1 MCKVQE
7 MLKRKGNAVYSVT
20 PDTPVHEALK
30 VMAERD
36 IGVVL
41 ILENGLPLGIFSER
55 DCVYELS
62 LNKDWALDA
71 PIKKFMISPIYYST
85 PDQTVEDCMV
95 VMTAKNAAH
104 LDEPTAKALA
114 DALRGARFSVTSV
127 EEKQSTRRPPTPF
140 TTSSLQQDA
149 GRKLGFNAKYTLV
162 PQKAVSTAAADP
174 FCLSHAAAASV

>member
-1 MCKVQE
+1 MP
-7 MLKRKGNAVYSVT
+7 VYSVT

-41 ILENGLPLGIFSER
+41 ILENGQPLGIFSER

-71 PIKKFMISPIYYST
+71 PIKKFMISPIYYIT

-95 VMTAKNAAH
+95 VMTAKNIRH
-104 LDEPTAKALA
+104 LPVIQNNEVVGIISIGDVVKTVASEKDERIKDLENF
-114 DALRGARFSVTSV
+114 LWVN
-127 EEKQSTRRPPTPF
+127 
-140 TTSSLQQDA
+140 L
-149 GRKLGFNAKYTLV
+149 L
-162 PQKAVSTAAADP
+162 
-174 FCLSHAAAASV
+174 